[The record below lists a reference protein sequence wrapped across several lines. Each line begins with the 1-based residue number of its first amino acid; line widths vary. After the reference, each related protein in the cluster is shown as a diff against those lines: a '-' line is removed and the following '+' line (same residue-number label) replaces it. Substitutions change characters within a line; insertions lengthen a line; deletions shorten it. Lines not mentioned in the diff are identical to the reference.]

1 MDRRGSGHGTRLDC
15 VTMPINATAS
25 PLGNSLEVS
34 QVPACA
40 HELEKKYGDL
50 ASFSIT
56 SAATDVATFISDF
69 TNGLNTIVCGLYSG
83 TVIVERLIHLSPPE
97 VTGYV
102 LDGVSAISGAPQD
115 KSPLYTAWDFD
126 FGEVGDTFLA
136 LCAKISECNERFES
150 KSLPATLQ
158 DVITQFDENPKSTCA
173 ALVSDL
179 NRDWSSEPASYI
191 LRRALSAI
199 LADTSL
205 RTIIPPVVYRLN
217 RCEPKDISVL
227 KHFFKVSK
235 AVQTEPG
242 DDSAFESPLLE
253 YIVNYS
259 EMWEKPTPSI
269 AEMTS
274 RVTDA
279 SISPAQVYSDVPIYC
294 AFSKEESAVCDKLD
308 LGNYRGNGI
317 LYEVDKYWNK
327 SAKIPPQASVLLLS
341 GKLDPVTP
349 HKYAESFMEALIGEK
364 KELVTFEYA
373 ANGALLPHPLN
384 EDKDSCGM
392 KLLLSYVTNDGDLTL
407 LDKSCVEEMPAFNM
421 TPADASLYFC
431 LGTNDPYD
439 GMHIKG
445 ILPSILASIKS

>member
-1 MDRRGSGHGTRLDC
+1 MDQRGSGHSTRLDC
-15 VTMPINATAS
+15 VTMPINITGS
-25 PLGNSLEVS
+25 PQGNSFEIS

-56 SAATDVATFISDF
+56 SAATDVATFISGF
-69 TNGLNTIVCGLYSG
+69 TNGLNTIVCGLNFG
-83 TVIVERLIHLSPPE
+83 TLIVERLIHLSPPE

-102 LDGVSAISGAPQD
+102 LDGFAGISGASRD
-115 KSPLYTAWDFD
+115 KTLFYSSSDST
-126 FGEVGDTFLA
+126 FGEVGDAFMA
-136 LCAKISECNERFES
+136 LCAENKRPFFR
-150 KSLPATLQ
+150 TL
-158 DVITQFDENPKSTCA
+158 A
-173 ALVSDL
+173 
-179 NRDWSSEPASYI
+179 
-191 LRRALSAI
+191 
-199 LADTSL
+199 L
-205 RTIIPPVVYRLN
+205 RTIIPPIVYRLN

-235 AVQTEPG
+235 AVQSKRG
-242 DDSAFESPLLE
+242 DDSAPVSPLLE
-253 YIVNYS
+253 YLVNYS

-279 SISPAQVYSDVPIYC
+279 SISPALVYSDVPIYC
-294 AFSKEESAVCDKLD
+294 AFSKEESAVCDKLS
-308 LGNYRGNGI
+308 LGDYRGNGI
-317 LYEVDKYWNK
+317 IYEVDKYWNK

-349 HKYAESFMEALIGEK
+349 HKYAKSLMEALIGER

-373 ANGALLPHPLN
+373 AISALLPYPIN

-392 KLLLSYVTNDGDLTL
+392 KLLVSYVTNDGDLTL

-421 TPADASLYFC
+421 SPTDASLYFC

-445 ILPSILASIKS
+445 LLPSILASIKS